1 MGGNPS
7 AEQQHLLKKVQE
19 FEAEQ
24 LYLKEEIYKLTLSS
38 SYIPSKSGFIKR
50 SNCARNDIYG
60 NCMAELLFGHSASEA
75 LGQNVCEL
83 LVHSQDADEGNEI
96 VERIIAGEDWTG
108 QFPVRNKVGEAFC
121 IIVTSTTLYD
131 DNGRLVGII
140 CISGDADPFRDVF
153 VPFSG
158 KISPKGCSNSR
169 WLRSCSPTVQPGVNT
184 QQPLQDMVASNKSNL
199 ACRVSNKV
207 WFEMKTNENTLGP
220 EVQSGDSDYFY
231 HRKDLSSSRA
241 STPRRGILPSPFGVP
256 IKDTLERRSL
266 EQPVRDSGRDDGDGV
281 IGTYKKITSKAEAW
295 ISKKGISWPWMGSE
309 QDALVARTT
318 HDVIPFANHDG
329 EIYFDQQKNSDFNE
343 RLGFQVVGNN
353 QLECEAPG
361 SLPPSIVKRTSS
373 VSTSGNKRSSGI
385 RKVDRETCSLDYDIL
400 WEDLTIG
407 EKIGQVCI
415 VVYGVAR
422 YGFFSP
428 EKYNPNDQGVPVCMP
443 NMCLQWQLTVVM
455 LDVALKRFSKD
466 GYSDDL
472 LHSYRQEV
480 LLMKRLRH
488 PNVLLFM
495 GAVASPQHLCIVTE
509 FLPRGSLYQ
518 LLRRGS
524 QKLDCRRRILM
535 ALDIVSS
542 AARGMNY
549 LHLCNPP
556 IVHRDLKS
564 SNLLV
569 DKNWTVKVA
578 DFGLSKFKQQTFLS
592 TLTGRGTP
600 QWMAPEVLRNDRS
613 DEKSDIYS
621 YGVVLWEI
629 ATQKIPWDNYNSMQ
643 VIGAVGFMDQ
653 RLDIPKEMD
662 PEWASIIE
670 SCWQS
675 DPEHR
680 PTFRELVEKLKHLQR
695 LQAQASRLAQ
705 GSETTTSALDI

>member
-7 AEQQHLLKKVQE
+7 AEQQQLLKKIQE

-24 LYLKEEIYKLTLSS
+24 LYLKEEIYKLTISS

-50 SNCARNDIYG
+50 SNCARNDSVAGDSDEGSSCNSDNWKTGSASFGFSPPLQSQSKTRRARAEFSYPNKGIETSVLSFTDKQFLNILQSMGQSIHIFDTTGCIIYW
-60 NCMAELLFGHSASEA
+60 NHMAELLFGHSASEA

-83 LVHSQDADEGNEI
+83 LVHSRDADEGNEI
-96 VERIIAGEDWTG
+96 VERITAGEDWTG

-121 IIVTSTTLYD
+121 IIVTSTALYD
-131 DNGRLVGII
+131 DDGSLVGII

-153 VPFSG
+153 IPSSG
-158 KISPKGCSNSR
+158 KISPKGCSSTR
-169 WLRSCSPTVQPGVNT
+169 LLRSSSSTVKPGVNT
-184 QQPLQDMVASNKSNL
+184 QQSLQDMVASKISNM
-199 ACRVSNKV
+199 ASRVSSKV
-207 WFEMKTNENTLGP
+207 RLKMKSNENTLGK
-220 EVQSGDSDYFY
+220 EIQSEDSHYFD
-231 HRKDLSSSRA
+231 HREDPISSRA
-241 STPRRGILPSPFGVP
+241 NTPRQGILPSSFGVP
-256 IKDTLERRSL
+256 IKDTLEKRSL
-266 EQPVRDSGRDDGDGV
+266 EQPCRDSGRDDGDGV
-281 IGTYKKITSKAEAW
+281 IGMYKKITSKAEAW
-295 ISKKGISWPWMGSE
+295 ISKKGISWPRMGSE
-309 QDALVARTT
+309 QDVLVARTT
-318 HDVIPFANHDG
+318 HDVIPFVNHDG
-329 EIYFDQQKNSDFNE
+329 KIYFDRQKNSDFNE

-361 SLPPSIVKRTSS
+361 SWPPSVVKRTSS

-385 RKVDRETCSLDYDIL
+385 RKGDRETCSLDYDIL

-407 EKIGQVCI
+407 EKIGQGSCGS
-415 VVYGVAR
+415 VYRGLWC
-422 YGFFSP
+422 GS
-428 EKYNPNDQGVPVCMP
+428 
-443 NMCLQWQLTVVM
+443 
-455 LDVALKRFSKD
+455 DVALKLFSKH

-518 LLRRGS
+518 LLQRSS
-524 QKLDCRRRILM
+524 QKLDWRRRVLM
-535 ALDIVSS
+535 ALDI
-542 AARGMNY
+542 ARGMNY

-564 SNLLV
+564 SNLVV

-578 DFGLSKFKQQTFLS
+578 DFGLSKFKHQTFLS

-643 VIGAVGFMDQ
+643 KNRNSSRARVILQ
-653 RLDIPKEMD
+653 
-662 PEWASIIE
+662 
-670 SCWQS
+670 
-675 DPEHR
+675 
-680 PTFRELVEKLKHLQR
+680 LQR
-695 LQAQASRLAQ
+695 
-705 GSETTTSALDI
+705 